1 MMEVYFIMNNS
12 WNRFV
17 KYLVDVL
24 FVIGII
30 TEAAM
35 PLLLWHLV
43 KTGVLVM
50 PGSMQNTPA
59 GGSISITGV
68 LELLLPVMAAGVFAL
83 MIFWHLRRMM
93 STVLKGDCFVHENV
107 KSLHRMGIYAMVIV
121 GFIVLRCFLFF
132 TLTLMVVALVFLI
145 AGSFCFVLERVFD
158 QAVSY
163 KEENDL
169 TI

>member
-1 MMEVYFIMNNS
+1 MNDS

-17 KYLVDVL
+17 KHLVDVL

-30 TEAAM
+30 TEATM
-35 PLLLWHLV
+35 PFWLWHMV
-43 KTGVLVM
+43 TTGALNI
-50 PGSMQNTPA
+50 QNTPA
-59 GGSISITGV
+59 GSAAGSVSTTRF
-68 LELLLPVMAAGVFAL
+68 LEILLPVMAAGVFAL

-93 STVLKGDCFVHENV
+93 ATVLKGDCFVHENV

-121 GFIVLRCFLFF
+121 GFIVLRCVLYF

-158 QAVSY
+158 RAVSY